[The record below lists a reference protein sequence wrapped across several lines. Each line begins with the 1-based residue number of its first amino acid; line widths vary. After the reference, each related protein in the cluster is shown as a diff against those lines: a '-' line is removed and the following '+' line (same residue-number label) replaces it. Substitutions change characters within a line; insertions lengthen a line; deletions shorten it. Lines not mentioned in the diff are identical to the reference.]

1 MMKYIL
7 LNDLNYIL
15 KEKKKILI
23 FYFSLILSYFVLNII
38 TCNCISNEL
47 VYKSLA
53 LNCNLK
59 LDGWMEILIFC
70 FSQCIYIYITLQ
82 LFYKDLKF
90 GIDNIYLRMKSSN
103 WIYYKMI
110 SIYFITNL
118 VLSVMYIFFSIVFI
132 VKNITLNLNIYI
144 FITNLIYVFCVET
157 IMLLCVFIS
166 KIFKIIIPL
175 LILVSL
181 LIMMNI
187 LTDILSLNLL
197 FLLIILL
204 FIDFIV
210 LIFYRKF
217 YISVNENS

>member
-1 MMKYIL
+1 
-7 LNDLNYIL
+7 
-15 KEKKKILI
+15 
-23 FYFSLILSYFVLNII
+23 
-38 TCNCISNEL
+38 
-47 VYKSLA
+47 
-53 LNCNLK
+53 
-59 LDGWMEILIFC
+59 
-70 FSQCIYIYITLQ
+70 
-82 LFYKDLKF
+82 
-90 GIDNIYLRMKSSN
+90 
-103 WIYYKMI
+103 MI
-110 SIYFITNL
+110 SIYFITTL

-144 FITNLIYVFCVET
+144 FVTNLIYVFCVET

-166 KIFKIIIPL
+166 KIFKIIIPF

-187 LTDILSLNLL
+187 PTDILSLNLL